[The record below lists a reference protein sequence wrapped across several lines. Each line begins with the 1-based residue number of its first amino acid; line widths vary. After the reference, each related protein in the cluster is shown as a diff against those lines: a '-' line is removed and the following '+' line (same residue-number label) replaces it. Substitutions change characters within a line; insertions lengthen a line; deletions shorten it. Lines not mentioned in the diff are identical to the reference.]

1 MDYVSGLAMS
11 CAVGRRHGL
20 DLAWLWQR
28 PEATDPVRPLALEP
42 PHAAGAVLKTHT
54 QNSNSPNV

>member
-1 MDYVSGLAMS
+1 MS